1 MRLGRGDLIRMKQC
15 NELCISK
22 GGVGSIC
29 IGSDRSSIY
38 SICKIVTKLFYLNER
53 VAICGGRKV
62 NAESHGF

>member
-29 IGSDRSSIY
+29 IGSDRPSTY
-38 SICKIVTKLFYLNER
+38 SICKIVTRLLHLIER
-53 VAICGGRKV
+53 VAICGQ
-62 NAESHGF
+62 